1 MNEKSYEK
9 ENICFQDI
17 KIGVFSSFFLVKSCS
32 FQPRN
37 VILRLKFVNS
47 PTALFHNGE
56 FVEFVRYKAV
66 PKESAGKRECNC
78 RYEMRQQR
86 QGNRIQMYQAKVC
99 DECNNVKLVL
109 EERELEFEIE
119 KGSQDGFDETVFY
132 GEGEV
137 EIDGDQGDLQ
147 IIYKIL
153 KHDRFERRG
162 DDLYTNVTINLNDA
176 LTGFKTNVVA
186 LDGRKIGIKRDEIT
200 WPGMKMRVKGEGMPD
215 YRDQSRKGNLIITF
229 DVQFPRG
236 KLDENSEENIL
247 DALKV
252 LKYSGGKEGSQP
264 ILYNGLQGF

>member
-1 MNEKSYEK
+1 
-9 ENICFQDI
+9 
-17 KIGVFSSFFLVKSCS
+17 
-32 FQPRN
+32 
-37 VILRLKFVNS
+37 
-47 PTALFHNGE
+47 
-56 FVEFVRYKAV
+56 
-66 PKESAGKRECNC
+66 
-78 RYEMRQQR
+78 MRQQR

-119 KGSQDGFDETVFY
+119 KGSQDGFDETVLY

-247 DALKV
+247 GALKV